1 MVEETMKLKVAI
13 DVVHV
18 IQFQLHMK
26 MVKPHIG
33 VGVFMHI
40 SMGVQLQVQILLIVY
55 LIWFVNIFS
64 PCLH

>member
-55 LIWFVNIFS
+55 LI
-64 PCLH
+64 

>member
-1 MVEETMKLKVAI
+1 
-13 DVVHV
+13 
-18 IQFQLHMK
+18 
-26 MVKPHIG
+26 
-33 VGVFMHI
+33 MHI